1 MADPKSDP
9 YDTDANYELAKQV
22 VNHVASDRPSKA
34 NDSLGDMFVS
44 KVRDAI
50 SGKRVEVAQNMFNQ
64 DVEDSEEIQPELDL
78 EVEDEVEVET
88 EEDPVETDTEEAA
101 EEEVEDDTE
110 TE

>member
-22 VNHVASDRPSKA
+22 VTHVVSNRPTKA
-34 NDSLGDMFVS
+34 NDSLGDMFVG

-50 SGKRVEVAQNMFNQ
+50 SGKRQEVAQNMFNTN
-64 DVEDSEEIQPELDL
+64 DEDSEEIQPELDL
-78 EVEDEVEVET
+78 EVEDEEEV
-88 EEDPVETDTEEAA
+88 DT
-101 EEEVEDDTE
+101 EEVEDETESEAEEDEDTE

>member
-34 NDSLGDMFVS
+34 NDSLGDMFVG

-50 SGKRVEVAQNMFNQ
+50 MGKRVEVAQNMFNQ

-78 EVEDEVEVET
+78 EVEDEVEVDTEEETVEDET
-88 EEDPVETDTEEAA
+88 EEEAD
-101 EEEVEDDTE
+101 EVEDDTE